1 MPIIDDT
8 ITPEPVSGRQLRI
21 AFAGLM
27 LTLMLAALDQNI
39 VATALPRII
48 SDVGGLAHL
57 SWVVTAFLLAST
69 VTTPLYGKLS
79 DLYGRRP
86 LFIAAIFV
94 FLAGSALCGMAQS
107 MTQLIVFRGV
117 QGLGA
122 GGLISLAQAA
132 IGDLV
137 SPRERGRYQG
147 LFTGVFAICSVAG
160 PLLGG
165 YLTDALSWRW
175 IFYVNLPVG
184 AVALGLIA
192 AGLPRHTRPI
202 AHRIDY
208 LGGVLLSSA
217 TICLLLMLSW
227 GGNALP
233 WASPAMLCL
242 ALAAVALFA
251 MLVGQERI
259 AEEPILPVR
268 LFTNRVFVVAVAAMA
283 LTASALFASTVF
295 LPAFFQLVLNATPS
309 ESGLMIAPL
318 MAGLIVSSV
327 VGGRLVAATGHYKV
341 LPVTGLAAASGAFL
355 ALSWTAIADVGRLP
369 IEAALVVLGAAL
381 GLIMPNLTVAIQN
394 AVDRMDLGVATS
406 SASFFRSLGGAVGVA
421 AAGAIVADH
430 ITDLSTLLGT
440 AQQSAQSVARL
451 PPAGHAA
458 FIAAYRHAVGTT
470 FVAAA
475 CATALAFGVVIL
487 LPERPL
493 RSGKPP
499 GAVR

>member
-1 MPIIDDT
+1 
-8 ITPEPVSGRQLRI
+8 
-21 AFAGLM
+21 
-27 LTLMLAALDQNI
+27 
-39 VATALPRII
+39 
-48 SDVGGLAHL
+48 
-57 SWVVTAFLLAST
+57 

-86 LFIAAIFV
+86 LFMVAILV
-94 FLAGSALCGMAQS
+94 FLAGSALCGAAQS

-122 GGLISLAQAA
+122 GGLISLAQAT

-184 AVALGLIA
+184 AAALGLIA
-192 AGLPRHTRPI
+192 VGLPRRTRLV

-208 LGGVLLSSA
+208 LGAVLLSAA

-227 GGNALP
+227 GGNVLP
-233 WASPAMLCL
+233 WASPAMAGLG
-242 ALAAVALFA
+242 LAALALFA
-251 MLVGQERI
+251 VLVVQERI
-259 AEEPILPVR
+259 ADEPILPVR

-295 LPAFFQLVLNATPS
+295 LPAFFQLVLDATPS
-309 ESGLMIAPL
+309 ASGLMIAPL

-327 VGGRLVAATGHYKV
+327 AGGRLVAATGRYKA
-341 LPVTGLAAASGAFL
+341 LPVTGLAVASAAFL
-355 ALSWTAIADVGRLP
+355 ALAWTAIADVGRLP

-394 AVDRMDLGVATS
+394 AVDRMDLGIATS

-421 AAGAIVADH
+421 AAGAIVASELA
-430 ITDLSTLLGT
+430 DLSALLGT
-440 AQQSAQSVARL
+440 AQQSVQSVARL
-451 PPAGHAA
+451 PPAGHTA
-458 FIAAYRHAVGTT
+458 FVAAYRHAVGAS
-470 FVAAA
+470 FLAAA
-475 CATALAFGVVIL
+475 GATALAFGIVML
-487 LPERPL
+487 LPEEPL
-493 RSGKPP
+493 RSGKRPD
-499 GAVR
+499 ASR